1 MKPLHLAGL
10 IPGVFILVWSSG
22 YVVGALGTEVVAPET
37 ITLWRFVGAA
47 TLLAVIAGVRRERW
61 PHGRDVARVATVG
74 VLFFG
79 VQFAALYYGLS
90 AGVPASTTAL
100 VACSAPLAVAVVSAR
115 LGWESLTRRQWQGVA
130 LGLAGVVLT
139 LADKVGR
146 PPHLLALGWTLL
158 GLVGLAAGTLLHGR
172 LRVEAGAG
180 SIATIEVLGGTV
192 PVAFLAPLSGSL
204 AVPLSV
210 HAVGAML
217 WLTLVTGVGGPLL
230 MFALI
235 RQRGATATSSLLF
248 VVPAVTAIVAWP
260 VLGTPLSIT
269 AAAGL
274 LVAGLGLLLTVRGGR
289 PRVEVSTPEDR
300 QIQSGYVGSGSGPVD
315 WSRVCSSTRPA
326 A

>member
-1 MKPLHLAGL
+1 MKPLRLAVL

-47 TLLAVIAGVRRERW
+47 ALLAVIAGVRRERW
-61 PHGRDVARVATVG
+61 PHGADLARVALVG

-79 VQFAALYYGLS
+79 VQFAALYYGMS

-100 VACSAPLAVAVVSAR
+100 VACSAPLVVAAVSAR
-115 LGWESLTRRQWQGVA
+115 LGWETLTTRQWQGVA

-146 PPHLLALGWTLL
+146 PPHLVDLGWTGL

-172 LRVEAGAG
+172 LRVDAGAG
-180 SIATIEVLGGTV
+180 SIATVEVLGGAA
-192 PVAFLAPLSGSL
+192 PVAVLAPLSGSL
-204 AVPLSV
+204 AIPLTA
-210 HAVGAML
+210 HAWGSML

-248 VVPAVTAIVAWP
+248 VVPAVTAVVAWP
-260 VLGTPLSIT
+260 VLGTPLTST

-274 LVAGLGLLLTVRGGR
+274 LVAGVGLLLTVRGGSR
-289 PRVEVSTPEDR
+289 RVEVAAEER

-315 WSRVCSSTRPA
+315 WSRACSSARPTA
-326 A
+326 